1 MKLHLTLIAIMGAV
15 IIVGSC
21 TSKRL
26 SPAVVDSIETNRDVK
41 GQELE
46 IRFLKGAQYNH
57 PTFSIWLEDLEGNF
71 IETLFVT
78 RYVATGIYGYGSLGK
93 GKWDNK
99 PGEAQRPSTLP
110 YWLHKKGIVGN
121 SNNLLPSA
129 DNKMPDAI
137 TGATPLNDFVLTTN
151 ASNKLPQKFRVML
164 EINQPWD
171 WNEYW
176 YNTLY
181 ENDYD
186 YKASCQPALVYSVVV
201 DKNQAD
207 KEYFL
212 NIIGHSHYA
221 GRNGELYTDI
231 TSISTAKDII
241 HKVSA
246 TLKK

>member
-1 MKLHLTLIAIMGAV
+1 MKIHLTLIAISAV
-15 IIVGSC
+15 LILAGSC

-26 SPAVVDSIETNRDVK
+26 SPAVVDYIETNSDVQ

-46 IRFLKGAQYNH
+46 VRFIKGTQHNH
-57 PTFSIWLEDLEGNF
+57 PTFSIWIEDIEGNF

-78 RYVATGIYGYGSLGK
+78 RYVATGIYGHGSLGE

-110 YWLHKKGIVGN
+110 YWLHKKGEVGN
-121 SNNLLPSA
+121 SNSLLPSA

-137 TGATPLNDFVLTTN
+137 TGATPLNDFVLTAR
-151 ASNKLPQKFRVML
+151 ASNELPQKFRVML

-171 WNEYW
+171 WNAYW
-176 YNTLY
+176 NNTKFDD
-181 ENDYD
+181 DYA

-201 DKNQAD
+201 DKSEVN

-221 GRNGELYTDI
+221 GQNGELFTDI
-231 TSISTAKDII
+231 TSLTTAKDII
-241 HKVSA
+241 HKVSV
-246 TLKK
+246 TLK